1 MFRLLIW
8 WVIPVLS
15 RTLDFDYRCTSLISQ
30 MRLFSPLSPS
40 FAVNGTFTPL
50 DVLYDYNS
58 RYYHASALIFVAIR
72 GDLYLAGRLLDGL
85 KAAVGKSCRLPHPAH
100 RKWALLGNERNSDV
114 NSGPD
119 SELIDSAES
128 LDSDD
133 EDMAQMF
140 SFADNARHPLRAA
153 RYSSRT
159 ERYGGIASGPWCT
172 AELLSGSSGCQ
183 IPIWLGYVAGLSSPR
198 RSTTI
203 SGRSGGATNVESSL
217 KLAAQRGDQSMM
229 EFMLGHGAR
238 ADLCGAAAHHVALRI
253 GDDDMACLLK
263 SKGAPAYYLW
273 ESKDDWDEEEGD
285 GTKPEL
291 KLYGCGLGMSRF

>member
-1 MFRLLIW
+1 MHLAHLPNETLLAIVPFLRRKRDLYALVRTNRRLYYL
-8 WVIPVLS
+8 L
-15 RTLDFDYRCTSLISQ
+15 R
-30 MRLFSPLSPS
+30 
-40 FAVNGTFTPL
+40 

-153 RYSSRT
+153 RYSIT
-159 ERYGGIASGPWCT
+159 DIVMIQKALLAGIQAGQKDIV
-172 AELLSGSSGCQ
+172 ALLLDRDIVLMLMQ
-183 IPIWLGYVAGLSSPR
+183 
-198 RSTTI
+198 
-203 SGRSGGATNVESSL
+203 GGATNVESSL

-238 ADLCGAAAHHVALRI
+238 ADLCDAAAHHVALLK
-253 GDDDMACLLK
+253 GDDDMVCLLK

-291 KLYGCGLGMSRF
+291 KLYGCGLGMSQF